1 MTNEKPSMRR
11 QPKQKRS
18 QERVNRILDA
28 AAEVFLEMG
37 FDVATTHDI
46 AARADTAIGSLYQF
60 FPDKLAIF
68 HALELRHIEQGRI
81 LGSQMYTPEMAQQ
94 PLEEFIAQMV
104 DKCVKFFDYPAPKV
118 MFIQYFT
125 NYNIFKSIDESFTQ
139 EFVKGLASVLSLRNP
154 SLSSQKCHLLAD
166 VCIQSGNALL
176 LVALRSDESYRS
188 KIIFQI
194 KDLLTVYLRPHVGDD
209 IMHSYVTK
217 HDAQLKNEKTG
228 RNKTPILQEL
238 DLQKSQAIK
247 CPYCESERIS
257 KNGHRNN
264 KQRYIC
270 KECGKQFLETYS
282 PKGYP
287 EEVKQE
293 CLDLYRGG
301 MGFRGIEK
309 KTGISHNT
317 VINWVKQAG
326 ISLNKRSN

>member
-1 MTNEKPSMRR
+1 MDKKREKLSMRR

-28 AAEVFLEMG
+28 AAEVFLEVG

-81 LGSQMYTPEMAQQ
+81 LGSQMFASEMAQLS
-94 PLEEFIAQMV
+94 LEKFINQMV
-104 DKCVKFFDYPAPKV
+104 DKCLILFDNPAPKV

-125 NYNIFKSIDESFTQ
+125 NPTIFKSIDEKFTQ
-139 EFVKGLASVLSLRNP
+139 EFVKGLANVLSIRNP
-154 SLSSQKCHLLAD
+154 NLTAQKCHLIAD
-166 VCIQSGNALL
+166 VCTQSGNALL
-176 LVALRSDESYRS
+176 LVGLRSDETYRQ
-188 KIIFQI
+188 QI
-194 KDLLTVYLRPHVGDD
+194 VCEIKELFIAYLRPHVGDE
-209 IMHSYVTK
+209 IMHNLTTK
-217 HDAQLKNEKTG
+217 LFAQLSDDSDRRAGKMP
-228 RNKTPILQEL
+228 TPQEL
-238 DLQKSQAIK
+238 EVIK
-247 CPYCESERIS
+247 CPYCHSESIS

-270 KECGKQFLETYS
+270 KECGKQFLESYS
-282 PKGYP
+282 PKGYS
-287 EEVKQE
+287 EEVKQR

-301 MGFRGIEK
+301 MGFRAIEK

-317 VINWVKQAG
+317 VINWVKQ
-326 ISLNKRSN
+326 SQM

>member
-1 MTNEKPSMRR
+1 MRR

-28 AAEVFLEMG
+28 AAEVFLEVG

-81 LGSQMYTPEMAQQ
+81 LGSQMFASEMAQL
-94 PLEEFIAQMV
+94 PLEDFIAQMV
-104 DKCVKFFDYPAPKV
+104 DKCLKFFDNPAPKV

-125 NYNIFKSIDESFTQ
+125 NPTIFKSIDESFTQ
-139 EFVKGLASVLSLRNP
+139 EFVKGLAKVLSLRNP
-154 SLSSQKCHLLAD
+154 SLTAQKCHLIAD
-166 VCIQSGNALL
+166 VCTQSGNALL
-176 LVALRSDESYRS
+176 LVGLRSDENYRQQ
-188 KIIFQI
+188 IISEI
-194 KDLLTVYLRPHVGDD
+194 KNLVTAYLHPHVGDE
-209 IMHSYVTK
+209 IMHELRMKFFAHLLDDVG
-217 HDAQLKNEKTG
+217 G
-228 RNKTPILQEL
+228 RAGKMPTPQEL
-238 DLQKSQAIK
+238 EVIK
-247 CPYCESERIS
+247 CPHCQSDSIS
-257 KNGHRNN
+257 KNGHRQN

-270 KECGKQFLETYS
+270 KECGKQFLESYS
-282 PKGYP
+282 PKGYS
-287 EEVKQE
+287 EEVKQR

-301 MGFRGIEK
+301 MGFRAIEK

-326 ISLNKRSN
+326 I

>member
-46 AARADTAIGSLYQF
+46 ATRADTAIGSLYQF

-81 LGSQMYTPEMAQQ
+81 LGSQMFASEMAQL

-104 DKCVKFFDYPAPKV
+104 EKCTKFFDNPAPKV

-125 NYNIFKSIDESFTQ
+125 NPTIFKSIDESFTQ

-154 SLSSQKCHLLAD
+154 SLSSQKCHLIAD
-166 VCIQSGNALL
+166 VCTQSGNALL
-176 LVALRSDESYRS
+176 LVALRSDETYRQR
-188 KIIFQI
+188 IISEI
-194 KDLLTVYLRPHVGDD
+194 KDLLTAYLRPHVGDE
-209 IMHSYVTK
+209 IMHIVRMK
-217 HDAQLKNEKTG
+217 NIAQVK
-228 RNKTPILQEL
+228 
-238 DLQKSQAIK
+238 DDKSRKQK
-247 CPYCESERIS
+247 CPHCESENIS
-257 KNGHRNN
+257 KNGHRHN

-270 KECGKQFLETYS
+270 KECGKQFLENYS

-287 EEVKQE
+287 EEVKQQ

-301 MGFRGIEK
+301 MGFRAIEK
-309 KTGISHNT
+309 ETGISHNT
-317 VINWVKQAG
+317 VINWVKKAG
-326 ISLNKRSN
+326 TQNSQSA